1 MKKSLIY
8 TMVVSVLLTTVSC
21 SKYLDQI
28 PDNILTAEE
37 IWKSKSRTENFLANI
52 YAALPNEHQQRFV
65 NTTNSGPWIAASDE
79 AKYTWDFNYANNMNS
94 SVWANTNGQV
104 AHYWREYYRAI
115 RNATYFMQNA
125 QKTDP
130 AEIDPAIITRYI
142 AEARALRAYYYFQL
156 LRIYG
161 PVIILGDEL
170 LDFEADLSTLKRPRN
185 SFDECVNY
193 ITSEFDKAY
202 TDLPVKPV
210 DARESG
216 RMTRGIVKAYKAE
229 TLLLAASP
237 LFNGNTQYASLKNA
251 DGKQLIS
258 QSYDANKWKV
268 AADAHKAFIDEFVP
282 TVYDLFIQPNANPF
296 MQAYLSTRNV
306 MTQDWNPEWI
316 FARTMSPNNM
326 EYDRTPKH
334 VGFVAAT
341 QGGGAN
347 GVTQTMVD
355 AYFMANG
362 RSIADPNSGY
372 ISSGFSNFQAPFDVQ
387 ARNTFNQWV
396 GREPRF
402 YVGVTY
408 NRSYWLF
415 QQGSSTPVITIM
427 EYNGNSGRVQ
437 SLSDVTP
444 TGYIVRKNT
453 VGNGNNR
460 GALLLRLANIYLN
473 YAEALNETEPGNTDI
488 LKYVN
493 LIRKRA
499 GIPEYGSA
507 ELEAPS
513 GQAAMRE
520 AIRRERRVEL
530 AFESVRYF
538 DTRRWK
544 IAEQTNSG
552 DFYGMNLQASG
563 DAFYTRTLLEV
574 RKFLPRDYLW
584 PIPNNEVLKNE
595 LLVQNPGW

>member
-1 MKKSLIY
+1 MKKLLSYSL
-8 TMVVSVLLTTVSC
+8 MVAALFTTISC

-28 PDNILTAEE
+28 PDNILTTDEV
-37 IWKSKSRTENFLANI
+37 WKSKSRTENFLANI
-52 YAALPNEHQQRFV
+52 YSAIPNEHQQRFV
-65 NTTNSGPWIAASDE
+65 ATNNSGAWNAASDDS
-79 AKYTWDFNYANNMNS
+79 KYTWDFNYANNLNS
-94 SVWANTNGQV
+94 SVWANNNSQV

-115 RNATYFMQNA
+115 RNATYFILNA
-125 QKTDP
+125 DKTDP
-130 AEIDPAIITRYI
+130 AEIEPSIIIRYK

-161 PVIILGDEL
+161 PVILLRDNL
-170 LDFEADLSTLKRPRN
+170 LDFEADLGTLKLPRN
-185 SFDECVNY
+185 SFDECVDY
-193 ITSEFDKAY
+193 ITSEFDQAY
-202 TDLPVKPV
+202 ADLPLNPV
-210 DARESG
+210 SQRETG
-216 RMTRGIVKAYKAE
+216 RITKGIVKAYRAE

-237 LFNGNTQYASLKNA
+237 LFNGNTAYASLKNA

-258 QSYDANKWKV
+258 QSFDANKWKI
-268 AADAHKAFIDEFVP
+268 AADAHKAFLDEFVP
-282 TVYDLFIQPNANPF
+282 GTYDLYVQANADPF

-306 MTQDWNPEWI
+306 MTTDWNKEWI
-316 FARTMSPNNM
+316 FARTMSDNNM
-326 EYDRTPKH
+326 DYDRRPKH
-334 VGFVAAT
+334 IGFIAAV
-341 QGGGAN
+341 QGGGAH

-362 RSIADPNSGY
+362 KPITDPSSGY
-372 ISSGFSNFQAPFDVQ
+372 VSTGFSDYKAPFDVQ
-387 ARNTFNQWV
+387 TRRTFNQWT

-415 QQGSSTPVITIM
+415 QEGSSAQVITIM

-444 TGYIVRKNT
+444 TGYVVRKNIT
-453 VGNGNNR
+453 GNGNQR

-473 YAEALNETEPGNTDI
+473 YAEALNEAEPGNPDI

-499 GIPEYGSA
+499 GIPEYGST
-507 ELEAPS
+507 ELEAPT
-513 GQAAMRE
+513 GQAAVRE

-552 DFYGMNLQASG
+552 EFFGMNLQANG
-563 DAFYTRTLLEV
+563 DAFHTRTLLEV
-574 RKFLPRDYLW
+574 RKFLHRDYLW

-595 LLVQNPGW
+595 LLVQNTGW